1 MAYTIKKSDGST
13 LVSLAENTIS
23 TDACTLALVGRRSV
37 NYGQNIAENFVKLLE
52 NSCANSAPANPLMG
66 QFWFSKTA
74 KQLKIFDGSGWFTL
88 LTISVSGLNLTGYQL
103 VSTAV
108 APTAPIIVASRVKVV
123 DLNAD
128 LLDGYESSV
137 SVVANTIP
145 VRSGAGDIFATKFQ
159 GVATSA
165 LYADLAERFE
175 ASEPLEAGDVITIG
189 GDKEICKASMGK
201 VIIGVISTDPAFRM
215 NEGAGDDSTH
225 PFVGY
230 IGRVPTK
237 VFGSC
242 RKGDR
247 LYISHIEGVAIT
259 ASAGGMVG
267 IALEDSDEAGVHLV
281 NTLIGVK

>member
-52 NSCANSAPANPLMG
+52 NSCANAAPTNPLMG

-74 KQLKIFDGSGWFTL
+74 KQMKIFDGSGWFT
-88 LTISVSGLNLTGYQL
+88 IASVSVAGLNITGNQL

-108 APTAPIIVASRVKVV
+108 APTAPIIVASRVKVT

-128 LLDGYESSV
+128 LLDGFETSI

-145 VRSGAGDIFATKFQ
+145 VRNGSGDIFATKFQ

-175 ASEPLEAGDVITIG
+175 ASEALEPGDVVCIG
-189 GDKEICKASMGK
+189 GDKEICKATMGK
-201 VIIGVISTDPAFRM
+201 LVIGVISTNPGFRM
-215 NEGAGDDSTH
+215 NEGAGDDTTH

-237 VFGSC
+237 VFGAC

-247 LYISHIEGVAIT
+247 LFLSHIDGVAIT
-259 ASAGGMVG
+259 ASAGALVG
-267 IALEDSDEAGVHLV
+267 IALEDSEDVGVSLV

>member
-74 KQLKIFDGSGWFTL
+74 KQLKIYDGSGWFTL
-88 LTISVSGLNLTGYQL
+88 LTISVSGLNLTGHQL

-128 LLDGYESSV
+128 LLDGYETSV

-175 ASEPLEAGDVITIG
+175 ASEPLEAGDVVTIG

-201 VIIGVISTDPAFRM
+201 VIIGVISTEPAFRM

-237 VFGSC
+237 VFGPC

-247 LYISHIEGVAIT
+247 LFISHTEGVAIT

-267 IALEDSDEAGVHLV
+267 IALEDSEEGGVHLV

>member
-13 LVSLAENTIS
+13 LVSLAESTIS

-52 NSCANSAPANPLMG
+52 NSCANTAPANPLMG

-74 KQLKIFDGSGWFTL
+74 KQLKIYDGAGWFT
-88 LTISVSGLNLTGYQL
+88 IASVSVAGLNVTGNQL

-108 APTAPIIVASRVKVV
+108 APTAPIVVASRVKVV

-128 LLDGYESSV
+128 LLDGYETSV

-175 ASEPLEAGDVITIG
+175 ASEPLVPGDVVTIG
-189 GDKEICKASMGK
+189 GDKEICKAAIGQK
-201 VIIGVISTDPAFRM
+201 VIGVISTNPGFRM
-215 NEGAGDDSTH
+215 NEGAGDDETH

-230 IGRVPTK
+230 IGRVPTA
-237 VFGSC
+237 VFGPC
-242 RKGDR
+242 LKGQN
-247 LYISHIEGVAIT
+247 LYVSHIPGVAIT
-259 ASAGGMVG
+259 ASSGAFVG
-267 IALEDSDEAGVHLV
+267 IALETSDEEGVHLV

>member
-74 KQLKIFDGSGWFTL
+74 KQLKIYDGSGWFTIA
-88 LTISVSGLNLTGYQL
+88 TVSVSGLNVTGNQL

-128 LLDGYESSV
+128 LLDGYETSV

-145 VRSGAGDIFATKFQ
+145 VRSGTGDIFATKFQ

-165 LYADLAERFE
+165 LYADVAERFE
-175 ASEPLEAGDVITIG
+175 ASEPLEFGDVVTIG
-189 GDKEICKASMGK
+189 GDKEICKATFGK
-201 VIIGVISTDPAFRM
+201 PVIGVISTNPAFRM
-215 NEGAGDDSTH
+215 NEGAGDDTTH

-230 IGRVPTK
+230 LGRIPTK
-237 VFGSC
+237 VFGPC
-242 RKGDR
+242 LKGDK
-247 LYISHIEGVAIT
+247 LYLSHIDGVAIT
-259 ASAGGMVG
+259 ASAGALVG
-267 IALEDSDEAGVHLV
+267 IALEDSTAEGVNLV
-281 NTLIGVK
+281 LALIGAK